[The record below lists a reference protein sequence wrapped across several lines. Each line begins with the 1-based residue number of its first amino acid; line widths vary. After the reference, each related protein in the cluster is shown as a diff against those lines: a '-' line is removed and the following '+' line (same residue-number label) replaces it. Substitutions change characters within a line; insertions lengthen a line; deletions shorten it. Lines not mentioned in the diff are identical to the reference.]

1 MQLLNNCCNYLFYN
15 YSIKMINHLK
25 SIKIYYRIMEITS
38 KNANIY
44 ACCVLNES
52 RLNELK
58 GLSEELDR
66 R

>member
-1 MQLLNNCCNYLFYN
+1 MTNL
-15 YSIKMINHLK
+15 LK
-25 SIKIYYRIMEITS
+25 SKFFIIRIMELTS
-38 KNANIY
+38 KNAYIY

-58 GLSEELDR
+58 GLSEELER

>member
-1 MQLLNNCCNYLFYN
+1 LRDEAKKFDKND
-15 YSIKMINHLK
+15 K
-25 SIKIYYRIMEITS
+25 SFKKIMELTS

-58 GLSEELDR
+58 GLSEELER

>member
-1 MQLLNNCCNYLFYN
+1 MKQRNLT
-15 YSIKMINHLK
+15 KMTNHLK
-25 SIKIYYRIMEITS
+25 SNFNNKRIMEITS

-58 GLSEELDR
+58 GLLVII
-66 R
+66 

>member
-1 MQLLNNCCNYLFYN
+1 
-15 YSIKMINHLK
+15 MINHLK